1 MGRVIALLLLVGY
14 TVAGKLPLY
23 VWIPTFLLFVGV
35 VPWLIVSSA
44 RFNARN
50 TSYRNV
56 RFEFVGDYL
65 HALGAYVGIFVPV
78 VLTLGFAWPMAHRER
93 QYFYINN
100 HKYGGKRFATE
111 FSGSSIYAVY
121 FEALLFLV
129 ACGLGLA
136 LLVVFLGLSDTTRSL
151 LTKISANRSIAGVT
165 FLFAWM
171 IAYTFIRADVF
182 LLSINNMVLNGRFKF
197 IAVHSPWKIVWL
209 WASNL
214 LLVLLTAGLLYP
226 WARVRMTRYMVE
238 NVTIL
243 ADSDF
248 ESFTS
253 EVFAPQ
259 SAGRRGDRRLLRL
272 RYRPVNDSLPGRYF
286 LPGSARF
293 VPARAEFRQGGLRI
307 SDPSDAVLAEAPLAQ
322 MQISARLG
330 NMPRRFS
337 LTDGACFETDDNDAA
352 DALLKQSGRA
362 RVGAIHRIEQSWRW
376 VAASVLLAGAVAYVF
391 VVFGIPAIALWL
403 ARETPQSVNPVIAA
417 QELAV
422 LDRAFS
428 RPRNSAPPIKQKRK
442 CCSPKSRRADNA
454 PLPAIACCS
463 AAHPGLAPTHSLC
476 RTAPS

>member
-1 MGRVIALLLLVGY
+1 VNDVLTAPFAPEIAPAPVAYRFQFRGTGREFFRIWIVNFALTLITVGIYSAWAKVRTRRYFYSNTALAGHTFDYHASPKRILMGRVIALLLLVGY
-14 TVAGKLPLY
+14 TVASKLPLY

-129 ACGLGLA
+129 ACGLGLS

-259 SAGRRGDRRLLRL
+259 SAVGEEIAGFFDF
-272 RYRPVNDSLPGRYF
+272 DI
-286 LPGSARF
+286 
-293 VPARAEFRQGGLRI
+293 GL
-307 SDPSDAVLAEAPLAQ
+307 
-322 MQISARLG
+322 
-330 NMPRRFS
+330 
-337 LTDGACFETDDNDAA
+337 
-352 DALLKQSGRA
+352 
-362 RVGAIHRIEQSWRW
+362 
-376 VAASVLLAGAVAYVF
+376 
-391 VVFGIPAIALWL
+391 
-403 ARETPQSVNPVIAA
+403 
-417 QELAV
+417 
-422 LDRAFS
+422 
-428 RPRNSAPPIKQKRK
+428 
-442 CCSPKSRRADNA
+442 
-454 PLPAIACCS
+454 
-463 AAHPGLAPTHSLC
+463 
-476 RTAPS
+476 